1 MNAAGSVIAAAGLA
15 PLLVARDIRL
25 RQAGFVAWVIG
36 CAVLAA
42 SLLSNSIAHVRVT
55 LTGRPLLGLA
65 AVVIGVGALAV
76 GAYLAHRSPALV
88 LWAAVAAAPARIPVT
103 VGGSSANLLLP
114 LYLIIACIAAAAAY
128 ELATGSDD
136 PPAAGWIGLALAAF
150 VGWSALSM
158 TWTADSYRGGV
169 AMLFFY
175 LPFAFLAARLS
186 SLRPGRRELTGA
198 VATQAGLAV
207 LFALVAFGQEL
218 THHIFWNPN
227 IRVGNLFRSFFRVN
241 SLFWDASVY
250 GRFMAVTLVVLGGVA
265 VYRRLSPGLA
275 VLMVGIFAAMYFS
288 YSQSAMVALAAG
300 ALVLGTG
307 IWSRRVIAGLAGAAA
322 VVGVAGVAAAL
333 HGNSANRVTSDRT
346 HLIRLGW
353 RVVRHHPL
361 DGAGLGGFQRAAMA
375 GTAHPFHL
383 ANAASHTTP
392 VTVIAEL
399 GPIGLALYLA
409 LLAAVLLTA
418 ARGAAPRGV
427 RITLAAALVA
437 IFASS
442 LFYNSFFE
450 DPATWICMALLAS
463 LAVAAPSHQGIGGRT
478 WPATTETPSARSS

>member
-1 MNAAGSVIAAAGLA
+1 MNAAGSVIAAAGLG
-15 PLLVARDIRL
+15 PLLVASDIRL

-42 SLLSNSIAHVRVT
+42 SLLSNTIAHLRVT

-65 AVVIGVGALAV
+65 AVVVGVGALAA
-76 GAYLAHRSPALV
+76 GAYVAHRSPALV
-88 LWAAVAAAPARIPVT
+88 LWAAVAAAPARIPFT
-103 VGGSSANLLLP
+103 VGGSSANLLVP
-114 LYLIIACIAAAAAY
+114 LYVVIACIAAAAAY
-128 ELATGSDD
+128 ELASGRDE
-136 PPAAGWIGLALAAF
+136 PPAAGWIGWTLAAF
-150 VGWSALSM
+150 VGMSALSM
-158 TWTADSYRGGV
+158 TWTADPYRGGV
-169 AMLFFY
+169 SMLFFY

-186 SLRPGRRELTGA
+186 TLHPGRRELTGA
-198 VATQAGLAV
+198 VVIQIALGV
-207 LFALVAFGQEL
+207 LFAVVAFGQEL

-227 IRVGNLFRSFFRVN
+227 IKVGNLFRSFFRVN

-250 GRFMAVTLVVLGGVA
+250 GRFMAVTLVLLAGIA
-265 VYRRLSPGLA
+265 IYRRLSPGLA
-275 VLMVGIFAAMYFS
+275 VLMVALFAAMYFS

-307 IWSRRVIAGLAGAAA
+307 IWPRRLIAGLAAAAA
-322 VVGVAGVAAAL
+322 VIAVAGLAAAL
-333 HGNSANRVTSDRT
+333 RGNSANRVTSDRA
-346 HLIRLGW
+346 HLVRLGW
-353 RVVRHHPL
+353 RVVRHHPI

-399 GPIGLALYLA
+399 GPLGLALYVA

-418 ARGAAPRGV
+418 ARGAAAQGV
-427 RITLAAALVA
+427 RVTLAAVFVT

-463 LAVAAPSHQGIGGRT
+463 LAVTAPSHQGIGGRT
-478 WPATTETPSARSS
+478 WPATTDTPSARSS

>member
-1 MNAAGSVIAAAGLA
+1 
-15 PLLVARDIRL
+15 
-25 RQAGFVAWVIG
+25 
-36 CAVLAA
+36 
-42 SLLSNSIAHVRVT
+42 
-55 LTGRPLLGLA
+55 
-65 AVVIGVGALAV
+65 
-76 GAYLAHRSPALV
+76 
-88 LWAAVAAAPARIPVT
+88 
-103 VGGSSANLLLP
+103 
-114 LYLIIACIAAAAAY
+114 
-128 ELATGSDD
+128 
-136 PPAAGWIGLALAAF
+136 
-150 VGWSALSM
+150 
-158 TWTADSYRGGV
+158 
-169 AMLFFY
+169 
-175 LPFAFLAARLS
+175 
-186 SLRPGRRELTGA
+186 
-198 VATQAGLAV
+198 
-207 LFALVAFGQEL
+207 
-218 THHIFWNPN
+218 
-227 IRVGNLFRSFFRVN
+227 
-241 SLFWDASVY
+241 
-250 GRFMAVTLVVLGGVA
+250 MAVTLVVLGGVA

-275 VLMVGIFAAMYFS
+275 VLMVGVFAAMYFS

-300 ALVLGTG
+300 ALVLGAG

-333 HGNSANRVTSDRT
+333 HGNSANRVTSDRA

-392 VTVIAEL
+392 VTVVAEL
-399 GPIGLALYLA
+399 GPIGLGIYLA

-427 RITLAAALVA
+427 RITLAAAFVA

>member
-1 MNAAGSVIAAAGLA
+1 VNAAGSVIAAAGLA
-15 PLLVARDIRL
+15 PLLVASDLRL
-25 RQAGFVAWVIG
+25 RRAGFVAWVVG
-36 CAVLAA
+36 CALLAA
-42 SLLSNSIAHVRVT
+42 SLLSHTITHVRVT

-65 AVVIGVGALAV
+65 AVVIGVGALVAGGYV
-76 GAYLAHRSPALV
+76 AHRSPALV

-114 LYLIIACIAAAAAY
+114 LYLVIACIAAAAAY
-128 ELATGSDD
+128 ELAIGRDE
-136 PPAAGWIGLALAAF
+136 PPAAGWIGWTLAAF
-150 VGWSALSM
+150 VGISALSM
-158 TWTADSYRGGV
+158 TWTVDGYRGGV

-186 SLRPGRRELTGA
+186 RLHPGRRELTGA
-198 VATQAGLAV
+198 VAIQVGLGV

-227 IRVGNLFRSFFRVN
+227 IKVGNLFRSFFRVN

-250 GRFMAVTLVVLGGVA
+250 GRFMAVTLVVLAGIA

-275 VLMVGIFAAMYFS
+275 VLMLGLFAAMYFS

-300 ALVLGTG
+300 ALVLGGG
-307 IWSRRVIAGLAGAAA
+307 IWPRRVIAGLAGAAA
-322 VVGVAGVAAAL
+322 VVAVVGLAGAL
-333 HGNSANRVTSDRT
+333 HGNNANRVTSDRA

-399 GPIGLALYLA
+399 GPVGLALYVA

-418 ARGAAPRGV
+418 ARGAAPPGV
-427 RITLAAALVA
+427 RVTLAAAFVA

-463 LAVAAPSHQGIGGRT
+463 LAVTAPSHQGIGGRT